1 MVILRGILEEFSW
14 RQEQGFGKLSRKGFM
29 KLLEDET
36 LEIFLFRMTDYEGFI
51 FLNDVF
57 FCSCSL
63 VSLLISREM
72 ATHSSTFACKIPW
85 MEEPGRLQSMG
96 WRRVGQD

>member
-51 FLNDVF
+51 FLNDAKINCLIF
-57 FCSCSL
+57 YSW
-63 VSLLISREM
+63 LLILM
-72 ATHSSTFACKIPW
+72 YDYQSTRYPNKIP
-85 MEEPGRLQSMG
+85 
-96 WRRVGQD
+96 